1 MAKLLATFK
10 AVLTRILFAAHGFI
24 AIWQVTQNK
33 TDPIY
38 WSLCAP
44 IGVLCI
50 EGIFTLAIKKTK
62 NGAGKMA
69 PRPTERCK
77 GFCPSV
83 FLYLSSIVPA
93 IWLLEL
99 DKLDKRTRYQ
109 DQVLNETI
117 NLVATVGKDLKDL
130 NKMLGVKIQLP
141 DIQLTAEMWVTLIE
155 QFLMLVLII
164 GRWMLPKGDL
174 TRDQLSQLLLVYI
187 GTAADIIEFFDSFK
201 DAKIANEPV
210 LVLLTLSI
218 WSWSLLQFTI
228 VLSATRARK
237 PRGGGSQTRGASEAE
252 DTNCCNVGCCNI
264 DVWGIALN
272 ILLQDAPFLT
282 FRLLIIVHYK
292 IITYMNI
299 FFTCEHCLPIE
310 LVAPLSILPAFVS
323 SQVRLSDF
331 PFCNCKNTLVILLQ
345 LYRLYVVHSENRK
358 VAATKQRSKARARV
372 EQMSAGSVARQ
383 QKQRKVSRRKVADIG
398 DDETME
404 DGKKA
409 KRSNRKNRSSSRK
422 DTGYSTAS
430 SQTTAEQRRA
440 RHRKPSKSHRTGIP
454 DDRDDPM
461 LPPPPS
467 PVAGTDDDGR
477 QSEVSAAAD
486 QPSRR
491 SKDSKDRK
499 SSRHGESSKGQR
511 KKPPVDNGAA
521 SEGRSD
527 DEVDGPSTAKHSR
540 KKRPADPA
548 SERFEI
554 IHEKPSATGGRK
566 KKTKP
571 PAPSSSSTS
580 STSSSSSVSS
590 SSGSSS
596 GTE

>member
-1 MAKLLATFK
+1 MAKLLATLK
-10 AVLTRILFAAHGFI
+10 ATLTRILFAAHGFI

-33 TDPIY
+33 KEPIY
-38 WSLCAP
+38 WCLCAP
-44 IGVLCI
+44 IGVLFI
-50 EGIFTLAIKKTK
+50 EGIFTLAIKK
-62 NGAGKMA
+62 NQEW
-69 PRPTERCK
+69 RW
-77 GFCPSV
+77 FCPSV

-109 DQVLNETI
+109 DQMLNETI
-117 NLVATVGKDLKDL
+117 NLAATVGKDLKDL

-237 PRGGGSQTRGASEAE
+237 PRGGGTQSRSGADGGDDAS
-252 DTNCCNVGCCNI
+252 CCNVACCNI

-299 FFTCEHCLPIE
+299 FFTC
-310 LVAPLSILPAFVS
+310 
-323 SQVRLSDF
+323 
-331 PFCNCKNTLVILLQ
+331 KNTLVILLQ
-345 LYRLYVVHSENRK
+345 LYRLYVVNSENRK
-358 VAATKQRSKARARV
+358 AAATKRRLKMRAKA
-372 EQMSAGSVARQ
+372 EQSATRQ
-383 QKQRKVSRRKVADIG
+383 QKQRKISKRKVADIG
-398 DDETME
+398 DDEADQQE
-404 DGKKA
+404 GRKSKHSR
-409 KRSNRKNRSSSRK
+409 KSRSSSSRK

-430 SQTTAEQRRA
+430 SQTTAEQRRL
-440 RHRKPSKSHRTGIP
+440 RKSTVKSPPRPGTES
-454 DDRDDPM
+454 DEDDP
-461 LPPPPS
+461 LPPPPIYS
-467 PVAGTDDDGR
+467 DGGAEDDR
-477 QSEVSAAAD
+477 N
-486 QPSRR
+486 QPESRKGDERR
-491 SKDSKDRK
+491 SKDAKDRK
-499 SSRHGESSKGQR
+499 SSTRHTEHTTKQASRRKHRTSLDSDRSEDGNTATETRHQR
-511 KKPPVDNGAA
+511 KRRQNGTDTGGG
-521 SEGRSD
+521 S
-527 DEVDGPSTAKHSR
+527 
-540 KKRPADPA
+540 
-548 SERFEI
+548 FEI
-554 IHEKPSATGGRK
+554 IHEKTSSGRK
-566 KKTKP
+566 KKSKP
-571 PAPSSSSTS
+571 PPEGSSSGTS
-580 STSSSSSVSS
+580 SASGS

-596 GTE
+596 GSE